1 MTKTEHS
8 NAHRNPGRE
17 LTRTFKTKAGP
28 VEAVR
33 GISFNIEEGALV
45 AFLGPNGAGK
55 STATRMLT
63 TLLPPTS
70 GGAVI
75 AGHDMARD
83 PAAVRR
89 KIGYVGQ
96 GTSSGPYHR
105 VLDELLVQGAAQ
117 RMDRAAREKR
127 ASRAA
132 RHARAW
138 MALEK
143 RDCSSLSGG
152 QKRRLDVA
160 LGLMHTPSI
169 LFLDEPTTGLDPHS
183 RANLWEHITQLR
195 KQTGMT
201 IFLTTHYLDEA
212 DSMAERGDGRW
223 MAAGSSPTTHP
234 KRLKASLGGD
244 TLELRFAA
252 PAEAN
257 AAASLAANVRRPPA
271 ISPRPTTSSAVTA
284 ANGEA
289 LLPRFIREA
298 ACRRYR
304 SGCRHRQAAH
314 PRQCVPQ
321 PHRPLAPRC
330 RRGRLNGAP
339 P

>member
-1 MTKTEHS
+1 MPT
-8 NAHRNPGRE
+8 AILARE

-75 AGHDMARD
+75 AGHDMARE

-117 RMDRAAREKR
+117 RMDRAAAKKR
-127 ASRAA
+127 AAELLA
-132 RHARAW
+132 
-138 MALEK
+138 MLELDGLEK

-183 RANLWEHITQLR
+183 RANLWEHITRLR

-212 DSMAERGDGRW
+212 DSMAERVMVMDGGRII
-223 MAAGSSPTTHP
+223 ADDTPEA
-234 KRLKASLGGD
+234 LKASLGGD

-257 AAASLAANVRRPPA
+257 AAASLAANVETARDIAATDNILRF
-271 ISPRPTTSSAVTA
+271 TA

-289 LLPRFIREA
+289 LLPRFIRETGA
-298 ACRRYR
+298 AGIEVGAATVKRPTLDNVFLNLTGR
-304 SGCRHRQAAH
+304 SLRDAA
-314 PRQCVPQ
+314 
-321 PHRPLAPRC
+321 A
-330 RRGRLNGAP
+330 AA
-339 P
+339 